1 MTSVGRSVYVE
12 VRLPER
18 YWPPAAAM
26 VDLAPAVKRA
36 TRSLRPCV

>member
-12 VRLPER
+12 VRLPEE

-26 VDLAPAVKRA
+26 VDVAPALKRT
-36 TRSLRPCV
+36 TRSVRPCV